1 MLPFIILCSSAQP
14 MDIGGK
20 PGEKIRYFADSLIG
34 SRGNFGPIREYFNN
48 VRIFQGDIKITCRY
62 AIQYLMEN
70 RSELQGSVVFEQ
82 NGMILKSPKVSY
94 DGNKKIAKAFNGLE
108 IIDGR
113 NKIISRSGNYDA
125 NTYEAQFF
133 ENVVME
139 NDSALIYADV
149 AHYNRKTKVTELYGN
164 VYVKGKFSNS
174 RITCDTMISKSIEG
188 YSIAY
193 GSPVLQ
199 QIDTNKAKDSIPQKL
214 DTLIISSKVMETFR
228 GENEIYVFTDS
239 VQIFKEG
246 MKIKTGWADFNK
258 KYNRIKLLKNP
269 KVWMDNTLLYSDSIT
284 VMLSE
289 NKIKSIF
296 LQNSAVSASVEDTNF
311 SSRINQ
317 IIGDEIFIKFYASK
331 INSMDSYN
339 NAKSLYYLMNDT
351 IPDGASVSAC
361 DTINVSFTDGKP
373 NEILW
378 NGKVVGD
385 VFPENKVDD
394 NPKQYYLPKFIWYT
408 DKPLRKQLK
417 SKFLTKN

>member
-1 MLPFIILCSSAQP
+1 M
-14 MDIGGK
+14 GGRT
-20 PGEKIRYFADSLIG
+20 GEKIRYFADSLIG

-94 DGNKKIAKAFNGLE
+94 DGNKKIAKAYNGLE

-113 NKIISRSGNYDA
+113 NKINSRSGNYDA

-139 NDSALIYADV
+139 NDSAWIYSDV

-174 RITCDTMISKSIEG
+174 RITCDTLISKSQEG

-199 QIDTNKAKDSIPQKL
+199 QIDTNKAKDSITQKL
-214 DTLIISSKVMETFR
+214 DTLIISSRVMETFR

-246 MKIKTGWADFNK
+246 MKIKTGLADFNK

-269 KVWMDNTLLYSDSIT
+269 KVWMDNTLLYADSIT

-289 NKIKSIF
+289 NKIKSIY

-317 IIGDEIFIKFYASK
+317 IIGDEIFIKFYSSK

-385 VFPENKVDD
+385 VFPENKVED
-394 NPKQYYLPKFIWYT
+394 NPNQYYLPKFIWYT
-408 DKPLRKQLK
+408 DKPPKKQLK
-417 SKFLTKN
+417 SKFLSKNQ